1 MKLQYKQKIFFSF
14 LFIFLLFTVGIIL
27 FERSQ
32 ERKYKTEILEEK
44 LDAYANMADAVL
56 KRRHT
61 TDDLLPLLPP
71 NMRLTLI
78 DKEGVVI
85 FDNVIEASTVEN
97 HADRP
102 EIIDARQHGKGT
114 HIRTSHSNQQEYLY
128 YAKRF
133 GNQYIRMALPYDIQ
147 LKNFLKSDNLF
158 LFYIIAL
165 FIVTLFLFNYASN
178 IFGKSIKKLKDFT
191 DAAGQNNSTMQ
202 RIEFPEDE
210 LGEIGKK
217 IAHNYQQL
225 EESKKSITSEREK
238 LLQHVYTSE
247 EGICFFSADRQ
258 VEFYNGL
265 FMQYLNTIM
274 QESDYAP
281 AAIFSD
287 IYFEKINSFL
297 AQQDKNNRYFETKIE
312 RQGKTFMV
320 RVNVF
325 ENSSFEIILNDVTKQ
340 EKTRL
345 LKQEMTGN
353 ITHELRTPVASIRGC
368 LETVLEH
375 SLDSGKQRVFIQNAY
390 NQTLVLSELIQD
402 LGLLT
407 KIEDTPRSFSTE
419 EVNIVKLIEDLKN
432 DLEYALKEKNTTME
446 CDIPEN
452 TEVVGNKNL
461 LYAIFRN
468 LTDNAI
474 RYAGSNISIQI
485 KKYNEDK
492 DFYYFSFADN
502 GTGIPETHHLN
513 RLFER
518 FYRINEG
525 RTRDTGG
532 SGLGLSIVKN
542 AVLFHHGTII
552 VKNRETGGLEFL
564 FTLRKKTKQ

>member
-14 LFIFLLFTVGIIL
+14 LFIFLLFSVYVVL

-32 ERKYKTEILEEK
+32 ERKHKTEILEEQ
-44 LDAYANMADAVL
+44 LDAYTNIADAVL
-56 KRRHT
+56 KRNDT
-61 TDDLLPLLPP
+61 VDNLLPLLPP

-78 DKEGVVI
+78 NQQGIVL
-85 FDNVIEASTVEN
+85 FDNVIETIES

-114 HIRTSHSNQQEYLY
+114 HIRTSDSNQQEYLY

-133 GNQYIRMALPYDIQ
+133 GNQYIRVALPYDIQ
-147 LKNFLKSDNLF
+147 LRDFLKSDNLF
-158 LFYIIAL
+158 LYYIIVL
-165 FIVTLFLFNYASN
+165 FVVTLFLLNFASN

-191 DAAGQNNSTMQ
+191 NAAGRNDLTSQK
-202 RIEFPEDE
+202 IEFPKDE
-210 LGEIGKK
+210 LGEIGEK
-217 IAHNYQQL
+217 IAHNYRQL
-225 EESKKSITSEREK
+225 EESKKSITLEREK
-238 LLQHVYTSE
+238 LLQHVYSSE
-247 EGICFFSADRQ
+247 EGICFFSADRK

-274 QESDYAP
+274 RESNFDP
-281 AAIFSD
+281 TAIFSD
-287 IYFEKINSFL
+287 IHFEKINSFL
-297 AQQDKNNRYFETKIE
+297 SQQDQNNRYFETKIE
-312 RQGKTFMV
+312 RQGKIFMV

-325 ENSSFEIILNDVTKQ
+325 ENNSFEIILNDATKK

-353 ITHELRTPVASIRGC
+353 ITHELRTPVTGIRGC
-368 LETVLEH
+368 LESVLEH
-375 SLDSGKQRVFIQNAY
+375 AMDSDKQRAFIQNAY
-390 NQTLVLSELIQD
+390 SQTLVLSELIQD

-407 KIEDTPRSFSTE
+407 KIEDAPRSFSTE
-419 EVNIVKLIEDLKN
+419 EVNILKLVEDLMN
-432 DLEYALKEKNTTME
+432 DLEYALKEKNCKMA
-446 CDIPEN
+446 CNIPEN
-452 TEVVGNKNL
+452 TAVVGNKNL

-474 RYAGSNISIQI
+474 RYAGLSITIQI
-485 KKYNEDK
+485 NQYNEDK
-492 DFYYFSFADN
+492 DLYYFSFSDN
-502 GTGIPETHHLN
+502 GVGISEPHHLN
-513 RLFER
+513 RLFDR

-532 SGLGLSIVKN
+532 TGLGLSIVKN

-552 VKNRETGGLEFL
+552 VKNRESGGLEFL
-564 FTLRKKTKQ
+564 FTLRKKIQ